1 MICPRCLLRAGSRG
15 LRSSA
20 TPTNSTTIRAFTT
33 TRAASAKAPSTDAA
47 RSASPAPPTTST
59 SEAQPFSTPL
69 TPSPSGPGGVGV
81 PKKPSSTPVLVQSS
95 VPAGTPLRGLNFLK
109 NKTDPVAM
117 EDSEY
122 PAWLW
127 TVLRPEGASKEDAD
141 EGDLFSKSKKQRRLA
156 AKRLRRQATLNPDLL
171 APKVPVYE
179 QTIDLPAG
187 DGSAKGS
194 LHADRAR
201 EDLTKAMRTQ
211 RRKQIKEANFLKA
224 MG

>member
-15 LRSSA
+15 LRPSAAAAPNSSV
-20 TPTNSTTIRAFTT
+20 RAFTT
-33 TRAASAKAPSTDAA
+33 TRAASAKAPTTDAA
-47 RSASPAPPTTST
+47 RSASPGVPATST
-59 SEAQPFSTPL
+59 SAAQPLSTPL
-69 TPSPSGPGGVGV
+69 TPSPSAAGV
-81 PKKPSSTPVLVQSS
+81 PKPTGKASSPPVLVQSS
-95 VPAGTPLRGLNFLK
+95 VPAGTPLKGLNFYK

-122 PAWLW
+122 PSWLW
-127 TVLRPEGASKEDAD
+127 TALTPEGKKEEAA

-156 AKRLRRQATLNPDLL
+156 AKRLRKHAMLNPDLL

-179 QTIDLPAG
+179 QSVDLPAG
-187 DGSAKGS
+187 DGTAKGG
-194 LHADRAR
+194 LEADRAR
-201 EDLTKAMRTQ
+201 EDLTKAMRAK

>member
-15 LRSSA
+15 LRSSS
-20 TPTNSTTIRAFTT
+20 TSTNSSTSTTIRAFTT
-33 TRAASAKAPSTDAA
+33 TRAASAKAPATDAA
-47 RSASPAPPTTST
+47 RSASLAPPATST
-59 SEAQPFSTPL
+59 SEAQPFSTPS
-69 TPSPSGPGGVGV
+69 TPAPSGGS
-81 PKKPSSTPVLVQSS
+81 KPSSSTTPALVQSS

-156 AKRLRRQATLNPDLL
+156 AKRLRRQAMLNPDLL

-179 QTIDLPAG
+179 QTVDLPAG